1 MKTCRDTITAW
12 VNKVTSEIS
21 DIEIV
26 YGINRELDYHVVLVS
41 PSFMYNNNEEYMRLE
56 SVFND
61 EFYSMFPNEDI
72 IITDDNSIISIT
84 EVIARKSSHSMEQ
97 KSTKEAYEFR
107 EFDWSY
113 HRGGFLSGHTYA
125 LAA

>member
-1 MKTCRDTITAW
+1 MKTCRDTITTW

-41 PSFMYNNNEEYMRLE
+41 PSSMYNNEKYMRLE

-72 IITDDNSIISIT
+72 IITDDNSIINIT
-84 EVIARKSSHSMEQ
+84 ETIVRKSSHSMEQ
-97 KSTKEAYEFR
+97 KSIKEAYEFC

-113 HRGGFLSGHTYA
+113 HRGGLLSGYTYA